1 MRILNR
7 LQHMNLLDRNCNKG
21 KHHLRTNKFG
31 VTWCTYCGLL
41 STTVGAAERS
51 EDNDRLLIICNEER
65 YNEATSLSER
75 P

>member
-7 LQHMNLLDRNCNKG
+7 QQYLNLLDRNCNKG

-41 STTVGAAERS
+41 STTVGVA
-51 EDNDRLLIICNEER
+51 DRATPDDGILVICNEE
-65 YNEATSLSER
+65 E
-75 P
+75 